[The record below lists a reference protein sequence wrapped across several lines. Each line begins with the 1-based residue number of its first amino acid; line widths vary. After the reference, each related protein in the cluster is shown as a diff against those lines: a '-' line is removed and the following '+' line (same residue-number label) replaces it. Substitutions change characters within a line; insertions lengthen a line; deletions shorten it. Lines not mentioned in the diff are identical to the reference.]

1 MELKLKRLLISREM
15 LIGYAVAT
23 VLGCVALFFGLRWLE
38 RAMTFHPD
46 RITMDRRLPP
56 PAGATDVWFTAA
68 DGTRL
73 HGWYFQ
79 SNTTPETP
87 TVIYFHGN
95 GGNITNVGWIGEY
108 FSKRG
113 FNILVFDYRGYGL
126 SSGDVG
132 HESGLYL
139 DGEAAVDFVVKEK
152 AAAPEKIV
160 LYGQSLGTAVATDV
174 ATRRRIGALILE
186 SGFSSA
192 SSVAA
197 SALPWLPR
205 VLHSLAMNRFDSA
218 EKLSRVRVPVLVSH
232 GDPDPVIPLD
242 EGRALYAAA
251 NQPKHFSIFPGAGH
265 NVFGSAGEVYL
276 DHLTEFI
283 RDALAYSPT
292 ERS

>member
-1 MELKLKRLLISREM
+1 MKRLISREM
-15 LIGYAVAT
+15 VIGYAVAA
-23 VLGCVALFFGLRWLE
+23 VLACVALFFGLRWLE

-46 RITMDRRLPP
+46 RLAMDRRLPP
-56 PAGATDVWFTAA
+56 PAGATDVWFNAA

-79 SNTTPETP
+79 SNATPEIA

-126 SSGDVG
+126 SGGDVG

-139 DGEAAVDFVVKEK
+139 DGEAAIDFLVKEK
-152 AAAPEKIV
+152 SAAPEKLV
-160 LYGQSLGTAVATDV
+160 LYGQSLGTAVAVDV
-174 ATRRRIGALILE
+174 ATRRKIGALILE

-192 SSVAA
+192 SSLAA
-197 SALPWLPR
+197 SALPWLPP
-205 VLHSLAMNRFDSA
+205 VLHSLARNRFDSA
-218 EKLSRVRVPVLVSH
+218 EKVKRVQVPVLVTH
-232 GDPDPVIPLD
+232 GNPDPVIPID

-251 NQPKHFSIFPGAGH
+251 NEPKNFLVFHGAGH
-265 NVFGSAGEVYL
+265 NVFGSVGQPYL
-276 DHLTEFI
+276 DQLTEFI
-283 RDALAYSPT
+283 RDALANSPR
-292 ERS
+292 ERW

>member
-1 MELKLKRLLISREM
+1 MKRLLISREM
-15 LIGYAVAT
+15 LIGCVVAAVI
-23 VLGCVALFFGLRWLE
+23 GCVAFVYGLRWLE
-38 RAMTFHPD
+38 LAMTFHPE
-46 RITMDRRLPP
+46 RLTMQQRVPP

-79 SNTTPETP
+79 SNATPDAA

-113 FNILVFDYRGYGL
+113 FNILLFDYRGYGL
-126 SSGDVG
+126 SSGNVG

-139 DGEAAVDFVVKEK
+139 DGEAAVAFVVNEK
-152 AAAPEKIV
+152 DAAPEKIV
-160 LYGQSLGTAVATDV
+160 LYGQSLGTAIATDV
-174 ATRRRIGALILE
+174 ASRRKIGALVLE

-197 SALPWLPR
+197 GALPWLPR
-205 VLHSLAMNRFDSA
+205 VMHSLARNRFDSA
-218 EKLSRVRVPVLVSH
+218 EKLKRVKVPVLISH

-242 EGRALYAAA
+242 EGRALYEAA
-251 NQPKHFSIFPGAGH
+251 NEPKKLLIFAGAGH
-265 NVFGSAGEVYL
+265 NVFGSAGTVYL
-276 DHLTEFI
+276 DQLTVFMHVSLSVLKE
-283 RDALAYSPT
+283 PT
-292 ERS
+292 KGRL